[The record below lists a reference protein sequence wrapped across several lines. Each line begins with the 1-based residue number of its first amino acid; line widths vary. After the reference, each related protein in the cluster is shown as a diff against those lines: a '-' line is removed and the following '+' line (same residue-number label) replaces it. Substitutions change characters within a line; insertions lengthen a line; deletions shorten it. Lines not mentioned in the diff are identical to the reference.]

1 LKSLSHP
8 AGAGLKPL
16 LLHFLEL
23 QIPMALGALV
33 CLLVGRLI
41 RAASISATD
50 YQPGTVLFFIG
61 DVFFLAAP
69 VVGWM
74 LFRDRAWRGA
84 LELAGALLAP
94 VAAVVVFGAMTR
106 SDYLLWLVTA
116 MYPAM
121 SVGMLL
127 YLLVRW
133 EMFDRVRRGPISG
146 TAVAS
151 PSIPRSGS
159 SK

>member
-1 LKSLSHP
+1 VKETGDEHSFASQHRSP
-8 AGAGLKPL
+8 DDGDPTVRAPL
-16 LLHFLEL
+16 
-23 QIPMALGALV
+23 P
-33 CLLVGRLI
+33 R
-41 RAASISATD
+41 
-50 YQPGTVLFFIG
+50 IG
-61 DVFFLAAP
+61 DVFVLAAP
-69 VVGWM
+69 VVSWM

-84 LELAGALLAP
+84 LELAVAMLAP
-94 VAAVVVFGAMTR
+94 VAAVVVLGAMTR

-116 MYPAM
+116 MYTAM

-133 EMFDRVRRGPISG
+133 EVFDRVRRGPISG

>member
-1 LKSLSHP
+1 VPSRRSTDPRRVH
-8 AGAGLKPL
+8 
-16 LLHFLEL
+16 
-23 QIPMALGALV
+23 
-33 CLLVGRLI
+33 I
-41 RAASISATD
+41 RATD

-133 EMFDRVRRGPISG
+133 EVFDRVRRGPISG